1 MQDLYREE
9 FMDIFRHPQ
18 NRGSLENPSA
28 SAHKKNPMCGDSL
41 ILRLKI
47 EKGIIE
53 DAKFEGEACAVA
65 VISSSILTDYL
76 IGKSVDEAKKIN
88 KDRLLEMIGLNLTTS
103 RISCATLV
111 LYALEEALKN
121 YENKEK
127 AE

>member
-9 FMDIFRHPQ
+9 FMEIFRHPQ
-18 NRGSLENPSA
+18 NKGNLENPSA
-28 SAHKKNPMCGDSL
+28 FAHKKNPMCGDSL
-41 ILRLKI
+41 VLRLKI
-47 EKGIIE
+47 SGGIIE
-53 DAKFEGEACAVA
+53 DAKFESEACAVS

-103 RISCATLV
+103 RVSCATLV

-121 YENKEK
+121 YEKES
-127 AE
+127 E